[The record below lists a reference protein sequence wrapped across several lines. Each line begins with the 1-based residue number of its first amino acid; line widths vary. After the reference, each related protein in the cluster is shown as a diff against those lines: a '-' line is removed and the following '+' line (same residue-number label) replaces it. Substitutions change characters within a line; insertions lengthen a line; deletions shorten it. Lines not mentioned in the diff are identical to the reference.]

1 MKAHL
6 QVAALHRIIAPTH
19 THTRHTAQTAR
30 QLYGPG
36 QARPEGIEHNL
47 GRAARLVRPY
57 VGTLEPRGRL
67 WRPMFTG

>member
-1 MKAHL
+1 MSEKVSEVSGHGSG
-6 QVAALHRIIAPTH
+6 
-19 THTRHTAQTAR
+19 HTAQTASMTAR

>member
-1 MKAHL
+1 MVDLTSEPLPRTRPEQA
-6 QVAALHRIIAPTH
+6 Q
-19 THTRHTAQTAR
+19 RHTAQTAR